1 MIFKCVAGTDFK
13 PTKKITMSAIQK
25 RILRELYKGT
35 VLSVKNMYL
44 LRVTNISREIIRQFE
59 IPFGIILDRKCIRW
73 KDEFG
78 HGIYYEYRL
87 NQNDRELFMEH
98 YNKVICQS

>member
-1 MIFKCVAGTDFK
+1 
-13 PTKKITMSAIQK
+13 MSAIQK

-59 IPFGIILDRKCIRW
+59 IPFGIKLDRKRIEW
-73 KDEFG
+73 SDDYG
-78 HGIYYEYRL
+78 HGYYFEYRL
-87 NQNDRELFMEH
+87 NPKDRQLFMEH
-98 YNKVICQS
+98 YNKVILCQ